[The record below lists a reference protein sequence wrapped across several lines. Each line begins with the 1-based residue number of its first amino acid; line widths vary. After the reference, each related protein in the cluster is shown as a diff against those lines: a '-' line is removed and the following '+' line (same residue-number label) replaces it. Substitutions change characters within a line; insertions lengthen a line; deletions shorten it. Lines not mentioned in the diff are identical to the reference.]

1 MKKSIYLIATIA
13 ICLFLCVGCKKEDS
27 ASSVKA
33 TGKTVL
39 KYLPG
44 KWKVMYRID
53 EKGNKSTFEGN
64 MILEFGKQE
73 SETDFGSNH
82 GSSLWGYCHSY
93 DADNPLVIFE
103 GTWNIEPDSKDKGV
117 LFYIEGDASIP
128 FRSLNLFKSLYS
140 CYITQISDSSMRIE
154 NSDDESGIILSRL

>member
-27 ASSVKA
+27 ASFVKA

-82 GSSLWGYCHSY
+82 GSSLWGYCTISAGG
-93 DADNPLVIFE
+93 DVVLQN

-117 LFYIEGDASIP
+117 LFYIQDGNTPIALFGGPRFGMITSI
-128 FRSLNLFKSLYS
+128 N
-140 CYITQISDSSMRIE
+140 DSSMRIE
-154 NSDDESGIILSRL
+154 NTDDESGIILSRL